1 MNAGQPA
8 EQQARLIAMPSR
20 GCSSAQAKERF
31 IFFLIMWA
39 PRRGAV
45 LHEVRPYG
53 GEEPLVV
60 SMSSIMSVMS
70 RESREYIFR
79 GGVGEVM
86 THYVGR
92 SVEGD
97 EGVVVADGMSVE
109 RLVCGGG
116 DGGVG
121 DHVVVVVEEPDAVSG
136 ERHTSVGP

>member
-1 MNAGQPA
+1 MLAYCYCYVYICY
-8 EQQARLIAMPSR
+8 LIR
-20 GCSSAQAKERF
+20 
-31 IFFLIMWA
+31 
-39 PRRGAV
+39 AV

-53 GEEPLVV
+53 GEGRLVV

-97 EGVVVADGMSVE
+97 EGVVVKVYCFA
-109 RLVCGGG
+109 RC
-116 DGGVG
+116 
-121 DHVVVVVEEPDAVSG
+121 
-136 ERHTSVGP
+136 